1 MGEAPWGL
9 EVVNNLGAVTET
21 KRPLSIDLA
30 SPYLVCFGEVP
41 DVIYDVKAENA
52 PRIGWYR
59 FDAPP
64 GLHKLTLPTD
74 GKVQAWVNGDPVTVR
89 DGVAVL
95 ADPPVGV
102 SKVALRV
109 QLQPGAYAGAAF
121 TEPIGIELKGGSV
134 KPGPWSDY
142 ALPTYSGI
150 GVYTQTLT
158 LSAEDISMPLTL
170 DLGRVLVAAEVF
182 VNGKSA
188 GIRLARPFT
197 FDLFGFLREGDNT
210 LEVRV
215 ANTIA
220 PHYTTIPSL
229 AQGPTASGMIGPV
242 TLHRAE
248 RRRVERSP

>member
-9 EVVNNLGAVTET
+9 EVVNGLGAVTET

-30 SPYLVCFGEVP
+30 SPYLACFEEVP
-41 DVIYDVKAENA
+41 DVIYDVKPGSA

-64 GLHKLTLPTD
+64 GLRRLTLPTE
-74 GKVQAWVNGDPVTVR
+74 GKAQVWVNGNTARVS
-89 DGVAVL
+89 DGAAVITD
-95 ADPPVGV
+95 APKGI
-102 SKVALRV
+102 SKVALRI

-121 TEPIGIELKGGSV
+121 TEPIGLELKGGCV

-150 GVYTQTLT
+150 GVYQQTLA
-158 LSAEDISMPLTL
+158 LSAEDVSMPLTL
-170 DLGRVLVAAEVF
+170 DLGQVLVAAEVL

-197 FDLFGFLREGDNT
+197 FDLFGLAREGDNS

-229 AQGPTASGMIGPV
+229 ARGPTASGMIGPV
-242 TLHRAE
+242 TLYRTE
-248 RRRVERSP
+248 PRQVEP